1 MKRLFVLSLVILL
14 TACSSISGDKGA
26 LSSEELAAQE
36 AARQEEM
43 RRQEEARQEEL
54 RRQEEVR
61 RQEEEAR
68 RQEAAKLEEEQWRE
82 AERIAAEE
90 RRQEQMRLQEEERRQ
105 EEARLQEELRR
116 QEEARQMEILR
127 QQRLEDGDDPSLV
140 GMVTKEQLREADPIL
155 LEQSVFFDFDRY
167 EIDPKYASLIA
178 AHARFLIVNPT
189 VKIFVEGN
197 CDDRGSPEYNISLGQ
212 RRSDA
217 IQRALLALGVP
228 SRQIEAVS
236 YGAERPVAYGATEEA
251 WAQNRR
257 ADIAYPMFDY

>member
-1 MKRLFVLSLVILL
+1 MKRLVILSLVILL
-14 TACSSISGDKGA
+14 SACSSISGDKGG

-43 RRQEEARQEEL
+43 RRQEEARQEEM
-54 RRQEEVR
+54 
-61 RQEEEAR
+61 R
-68 RQEAAKLEEEQWRE
+68 RQEAARQEAARIEE
-82 AERIAAEE
+82 ERIAEEIRREEEIRLAEQA
-90 RRQEQMRLQEEERRQ
+90 RIEEERRQ
-105 EEARLQEELRR
+105 EEMRR
-116 QEEARQMEILR
+116 QEKARQTEALR

-140 GMVTKEQLREADPIL
+140 GLVTKEQLRDADPIL

-167 EIDPKYASLIA
+167 DIDPRYAPLIA

-217 IQRALLALGVP
+217 IQRALLTLGVP
-228 SRQIEAVS
+228 PRQIEAVS
-236 YGAERPVAYGATEEA
+236 YGAERPLAYGASEDA